1 MDKRELVI
9 AHSPD
14 SDDAFMFYAL
24 ATRKLRPRGLK
35 LTHHLED
42 IQSLNRKAHESV
54 YDITAI
60 SIAAYPFISDRY
72 RMMSTGASIGDGYG
86 PMVVAGQPWA
96 VEELKFKKIAVPGEL
111 TTAFLALRL
120 LEPSIEYVVVPFDRI
135 LDTVKEGKADA
146 GLIIHEGQLTF
157 DRMGLHKIVDLGRW
171 WQQTEKLPLPLGAV
185 AIRRDIAPE
194 MQEEMQKLIRRSV
207 QYAMDH
213 REEALAYALQFGRD
227 LDQPLADKFV
237 GMYVNEFTIDMG
249 ERGQQGIRRMLQLG
263 AERGLLPGYVEPD
276 FVLFSS

>member
-1 MDKRELVI
+1 MDRRELVI

-35 LTHHLED
+35 LSHHLED
-42 IQSLNRKAHESV
+42 IQSLNRKAKEGV
-54 YDITAI
+54 YEITAI
-60 SIAAYPFISDRY
+60 SIAAYPYLSDRY

-86 PMVVAGQPWA
+86 PLVVASHPCA
-96 VEELKFKKIAVPGEL
+96 VDELKHKKVAVPGEL

-120 LEPSIEYVVVPFDRI
+120 FEPEVEFTVMPFDRI
-135 LDTVKEGKADA
+135 IDAVKDGKADA

-157 DRMGLHKIVDLGRW
+157 GRQGLHRIVDLGRW

-185 AIRRDIAPE
+185 AIRRDLTPDLE
-194 MQEEMQKLIRRSV
+194 YEMQKLIRRSV
-207 QYAMDH
+207 QYAMEH
-213 REEALAYALQFGRD
+213 REEALSYALQFGRD
-227 LDQPLADKFV
+227 LDHPLADKFV

-249 ERGQQGIRRMLQLG
+249 ERGREGVRRMLQLG
-263 AERGLLPGYVEPD
+263 HERGLIPHVGEID
-276 FVLFSS
+276 FV

>member
-1 MDKRELVI
+1 MNRRELTI

-42 IQSLNRKAHESV
+42 IQSLNRKAKESA
-54 YDITAI
+54 YEITAI
-60 SIAAYPFISDRY
+60 SIAAYPYLSDRY

-86 PMVVAGQPWA
+86 PLVVASHPWA
-96 VEELKFKKIAVPGEL
+96 PEELKHKKVAVPGEL

-120 LEPSIEYVVVPFDRI
+120 FEPEVEFTVVPFDRI
-135 LDTVKEGKADA
+135 IDAVKDGKADA

-157 DRMGLHKIVDLGRW
+157 DRQGLHRIVDLGRW

-185 AIRRDIAPE
+185 AIQRELAPE
-194 MQEEMQKLIRRSV
+194 LQDEMQKLIRRSI
-207 QYAMDH
+207 QYAMEH
-213 REEALAYALQFGRD
+213 RDEALSYALQFGRD

-249 ERGQQGIRRMLQLG
+249 DRGKQGIRRLLQLG
-263 AERGLLPGYVEPD
+263 HERGLLPEYVDPD
-276 FVLFSS
+276 FV

>member
-1 MDKRELVI
+1 MDRRELTI

-35 LTHHLED
+35 LSHHLED
-42 IQSLNRKAHESV
+42 IQSLNRKAKEGV
-54 YDITAI
+54 YEITAI
-60 SIAAYPFISDRY
+60 SIAAYPYLSDRY

-86 PMVVAGQPWA
+86 PLVVASHPCA
-96 VEELKFKKIAVPGEL
+96 VDELKHKKVAVPGEL

-120 LEPSIEYVVVPFDRI
+120 LEPEVEFIVAPFDRI
-135 LDTVKEGKADA
+135 IDAVKDGKADA

-157 DRMGLHKIVDLGRW
+157 DRQGLHRVVDLGRW

-185 AIRRDIAPE
+185 AIRRDLTPE
-194 MQEEMQKLIRRSV
+194 LQDEMQKLIRKSV

-213 REEALAYALQFGRD
+213 REEALSYALQFGRD

-249 ERGQQGIRRMLQLG
+249 ERGQQSIRRLLQLG
-263 AERGLLPGYVEPD
+263 HERGLLPEYADPD
-276 FVLFSS
+276 FV